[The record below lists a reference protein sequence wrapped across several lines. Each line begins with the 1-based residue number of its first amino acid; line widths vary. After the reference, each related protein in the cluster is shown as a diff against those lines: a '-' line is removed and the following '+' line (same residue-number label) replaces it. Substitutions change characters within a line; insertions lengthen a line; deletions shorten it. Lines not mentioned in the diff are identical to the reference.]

1 MHNTYLSL
9 FCMAK
14 FGSWIASIVTAAA
27 LSVWNAP
34 AAQQETG
41 FSDVVAA
48 GWPSIERVFTDT
60 RTATTGLI
68 QDTQPILLAQAQE
81 TDGKVY
87 VAEVIQIDG
96 TKKKVQYTKNVRWAI
111 IAPPV
116 VDGKL
121 VDGSKAPENTVEAR
135 IAQKDIL
142 VKYDRMAQIMLAS
155 VSKEDIYWEADKTL
169 KEILAIA
176 EQWKSITKSQ
186 LSNWFYSA
194 YIYNISLWNWKWE
207 GSIAWLES
215 IAKIKMK
222 MSDTEVNQMKQEAR
236 LKAINVWKSVTWALA
251 IG

>member
-1 MHNTYLSL
+1 MFLALNL

-14 FGSWIASIVTAAA
+14 FGSWIAALVTAAA
-27 LSVWNAP
+27 LSSWGAE
-34 AAQQETG
+34 ATESQTG
-41 FSDVVAA
+41 LSDVVAA
-48 GWPSIERVFTDT
+48 GWPAVEQVFTDT
-60 RTATTGLI
+60 RRATNWLI
-68 QDTQPILLAQAQE
+68 IAQAQE

-87 VAEVIQIDG
+87 VAEVIQVDG
-96 TKKKVQYTKNVRWAI
+96 TKKRIQYTKNTRWAI

-121 VDGSKAPENTVEAR
+121 IDGSKAPDNAVDAR

-142 VKYDRMAQIMLAS
+142 VKYDKVAQIMLAS

-169 KEILAIA
+169 KEILSIA
-176 EQWKSITKSQ
+176 EQWKSITKVQ

-222 MSDTEVNQMKQEAR
+222 MSDIEVNQMKQEAR
-236 LKAINVWKSVTWALA
+236 LKAINVWKSVTGA
-251 IG
+251 ISIG